1 MLNARG
7 AHVGDRH
14 SGEHFL
20 LGIECKDENVI
31 NKALLG

>member
-7 AHVGDRH
+7 VHVGDGH
-14 SGEHFL
+14 SGECFL
-20 LGIECKDENVI
+20 LGIECQDENVI